1 MIQKKIYDEIREEGI
16 DDPYPPSTEKILKK
30 INEILANHDKK
41 LDDILNSLDDQ
52 PSET

>member
-1 MIQKKIYDEIREEGI
+1 MIRKKIYDEMREEGI
-16 DDPYPPSTEKILKK
+16 DDPYPPSIEKVLEK